1 MTLVLGVDAC
11 PGGWVGVELH
21 DGRFAAA
28 HFDRELPQLVR
39 STPDAAAIAVDIP
52 LGLADE
58 DWRDADAAAKK
69 FLGKRSSS
77 VFMTP
82 PKVALAQET
91 HALGVAR
98 CRELTGKGFSI
109 QAWGLKTKLLEANS
123 LYESGDHPMWEVHPR
138 YRSPPWGCRPVT
150 VRRNRGGAYEHAN
163 VFSVRSASC
172 CRITSAQPATCP
184 ATTSS
189 TRRPQGGPQIGS
201 QGA

>member
-28 HFDRELPQLVR
+28 HFDRELRGLVK

-82 PKVALAQET
+82 PNLELAERRMHWALPVA
-91 HALGVAR
+91 GSSPAR
-98 CRELTGKGFSI
+98 
-109 QAWGLKTKLLEANS
+109 A
-123 LYESGDHPMWEVHPR
+123 
-138 YRSPPWGCRPVT
+138 
-150 VRRNRGGAYEHAN
+150 
-163 VFSVRSASC
+163 SAS
-172 CRITSAQPATCP
+172 RH
-184 ATTSS
+184 
-189 TRRPQGGPQIGS
+189 GV
-201 QGA
+201 